1 VSAAEGGA
9 NAPSGGPTRGAG
21 GGGGATSA
29 AEGGANAPSG
39 GPTRGAGGGGGA
51 TSAARVVCTS
61 VLLLGLG
68 GCTPAPATPA
78 ASAPSAKATPAPA
91 AAGRCEHAV
100 VQAVCPKC
108 NPRLAPVF
116 QAKGDWCAEH
126 GFPESFC
133 PLCHPERGGAPA
145 APVASDGAP
154 ENGTVVRLKTPED
167 DAVAGLRT
175 EAVVSVPGGARLT
188 ANATLAF
195 DATRRAEVNVRTPG
209 VLRAVLVDVG
219 AEVRAGDTLA
229 VVESAAA
236 TADQGRRLAAEA
248 RLRVAE
254 ASFER
259 ESRLAATGAAPRQSA
274 QAAEAELEAARAEV
288 AAVRAGLGLLGTPQ
302 AGGRTALTSP
312 IAGTVLRREA
322 ALGRMVGPE
331 TLLFEVVDTR
341 TLWAEIDLPERDAG
355 RVRNGQAV
363 TLRFGEGVDLPATEG
378 TVQFVSPEIDPH
390 TRTVRARAAVP
401 NPEGRLRAR
410 MFAQAEI
417 ALGETAPAV
426 RLPRAAAQRAQNVD
440 FVFVRTEPNV
450 YEVRRV
456 ELAGAD
462 PTSPDALCVRS
473 GLRPG
478 DAVVTEGSFLLK
490 TETLKSSIGAGCC
503 DDD

>member
-1 VSAAEGGA
+1 VSALRIIRA
-9 NAPSGGPTRGAG
+9 
-21 GGGGATSA
+21 
-29 AEGGANAPSG
+29 
-39 GPTRGAGGGGGA
+39 
-51 TSAARVVCTS
+51 S
-61 VLLLGLG
+61 VLLLGLV
-68 GCTPAPATPA
+68 GCTPAPAPPA
-78 ASAPSAKATPAPA
+78 GPAPA
-91 AAGRCEHAV
+91 TAKPEAPAPAAGRCEHGV

-133 PLCHPERGGAPA
+133 PICHPDKNGAPA

-175 EAVVSVPGGARLT
+175 VAVTAAPGGARLV

-195 DATRRAEVNVRTPG
+195 DATRRAEVNVRTPA

-219 AEVRAGDTLA
+219 EHVRAGQPLA
-229 VVESAAA
+229 QVESAAA
-236 TADQGRRLAAEA
+236 SADQGRRLAAEA

-254 ASFER
+254 ANFER
-259 ESRLAATGAAPRQSA
+259 ESKLAETGAAPRQVA
-274 QAAEAELEAARAEV
+274 QAAEAELAAARAEV
-288 AAVRAGLGLLGTPQ
+288 AALRAGLGLMGTPQ

-312 IAGTVLRREA
+312 IEGTVLRREA
-322 ALGRMVGPE
+322 APGRLVGPE
-331 TLLFEVVDTR
+331 TVLFEIVDPSV
-341 TLWAEIDLPERDAG
+341 LQAEIDLPERDAAQV
-355 RVRNGQAV
+355 RVGQAV
-363 TLRFGEGVDLPATEG
+363 TLRFGEGVDLPVAEG
-378 TVQFVSPEIDPH
+378 QVRFVSPEVDVH

-401 NPEGRLRAR
+401 NPEGRLRAH
-410 MFAQAEI
+410 MFVRAEI
-417 ALGETAPAV
+417 ALGDAAPAV

-440 FVFVRTEPNV
+440 FVFVRTGPQV

-456 ELAGAD
+456 TLAGAD
-462 PTSPDALCVRS
+462 PGDPDALLVRN

-478 DAVVTEGSFLLK
+478 DDVVTEGSFLLK